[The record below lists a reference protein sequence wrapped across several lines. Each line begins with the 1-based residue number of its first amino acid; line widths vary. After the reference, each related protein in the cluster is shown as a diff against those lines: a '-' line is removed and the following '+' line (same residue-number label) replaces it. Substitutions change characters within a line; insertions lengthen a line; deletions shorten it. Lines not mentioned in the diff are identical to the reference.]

1 MKGNVTMQFTKIQA
15 KWYHVVIIILI
26 LLLIA
31 WIHTCRMDKIDS
43 ELREQVRTE
52 QQQLKMYQE

>member
-1 MKGNVTMQFTKIQA
+1 MQFTKIQA